1 MDDLIEQ
8 YAKVPPGQR
17 YLGAL
22 AIAGIAV
29 VLYYSVYYQD
39 QQSRLASLNSRL
51 RNEET
56 KRNEKEAYINNL
68 SQYEAR
74 FKQLQEELEH
84 ARNILPDK
92 ENVPELIA
100 QLGSRARQSGLAIE
114 HFAPISSASFGFYEE
129 IAFTME
135 LRGSY
140 HEISTFVDAV
150 GKMDR
155 IVNVSGLSLLRPKT
169 VNQKIV
175 LDGKFTIKTYR
186 FISAPKKA
194 PAKNRRKKRRR
205 RKS

>member
-8 YAKVPPGQR
+8 YTKVPPGQR
-17 YLGAL
+17 YLAAL
-22 AIAGIAV
+22 AVAGIAV
-29 VLYYSVYYQD
+29 VLYYSIYYQD
-39 QQSRLASLNSRL
+39 QQDRLSSLNSRL
-51 RNEET
+51 RTEET

-100 QLGSRARQSGLAIE
+100 QLGSRARQSGLEIE
-114 HFAPISSASFGFYEE
+114 QFKPVSTTPVGFYEE
-129 IAFTME
+129 IAFTMN
-135 LRGSY
+135 LKGSY
-140 HEISTFVDAV
+140 HEIATFVDAV

-169 VNQKIV
+169 INQKIV

-186 FISAPKKA
+186 FISEPQSTPNNKK
-194 PAKNRRKKRRR
+194 KKRRR
-205 RKS
+205 KS